1 MQNQPD
7 PQKQLELIE
16 QTIRQAKNS
25 FYKGSFHYLAWGW
38 ALAIAGIAQFLLA
51 VMGSNFNW
59 IPWPAVAIMTG
70 SVVAFHEKNRTAK
83 KKEPMDRIFSYIW
96 GGFGATLAIMIVM
109 TVINQINPN
118 PYVIVLSGLPT
129 FISGGMLRSNILI
142 IGAGVFWAFGIASF
156 FMPSIFTSLAL
167 SAALIFGWVIP
178 GHILRR
184 QEQKEMQE
192 SHG

>member
-1 MQNQPD
+1 LD
-7 PQKQLELIE
+7 P
-16 QTIRQAKNS
+16 
-25 FYKGSFHYLAWGW
+25 LARCCDYDRSCCG
-38 ALAIAGIAQFLLA
+38 
-51 VMGSNFNW
+51 
-59 IPWPAVAIMTG
+59 
-70 SVVAFHEKNRTAK
+70 FHEKNRTLE
-83 KKEPMDRIFSYIW
+83 KKEPMDRVFGFIW

-129 FISGGMLRSNILI
+129 FISGWMLRSNILI
-142 IGAGVFWAFGIASF
+142 IGAGVFWAFGIAGF

-178 GHILRR
+178 GHVLRR